1 MTTRI
6 AQLSFAAL
14 AVLAVACG
22 RPDDR
27 DVDTGEESEAVTP
40 SAPARVSNIELGSA
54 VGANLRVS
62 EATTTFGPQDT
73 MFLSVMTSNASEDS
87 RVSARWTAEDGSV
100 IDSSGQ
106 SVARDA
112 GTTAA
117 VTQFRVVSEDGW
129 EPGKYTVDIWLND
142 APVGTREFEVTA
154 QGNQRNNQR
163 GNQRTPARDTQPQDN

>member
-6 AQLSFAAL
+6 AQLSIAAL
-14 AVLAVACG
+14 AVLSVACG
-22 RPDDR
+22 RPDER

-73 MFLSVMTSNASEDS
+73 MYLSVMTTNAAEDA
-87 RVSARWTAEDGSV
+87 RVSARWTADDGSV

-112 GTTAA
+112 GTTSA
-117 VTQFRVVSEDGW
+117 VTQFRVVSEEGW
-129 EPGKYTVDIWLND
+129 EVGKYTVDVWLND

-154 QGNQRNNQR
+154 QGQSRNDRN
-163 GNQRTPARDTQPQDN
+163 TPRRDTTPQGN